1 MKVGIVGYGS
11 YIPYYRI
18 DSELVA
24 KENRHDWKKVGQS
37 LGVMEKSVPAR
48 DEDAIT
54 FAVHAAKNALRR
66 AKILPTS
73 LGGVYVGSESHP
85 YAVKP
90 CASIVGAAI
99 GLDMNYSAA
108 DFQFA
113 CKAGTAALQAAFGV
127 VKSDFSQYALA
138 LGTDT
143 AQAARGDILEY
154 TSGAAAAA
162 FIIGAG
168 EGVIASLDAMSSLSS
183 DTPDFWRRGMQKFP
197 AHVGRF
203 TAEPGYFAH
212 VQAMTH
218 VILEK
223 AALKPNDFAHVVFH
237 QPNIR
242 FPLSVA
248 HKLGFT
254 GAQLDAGLLVKQVGN
269 SYSASSLLGFSAV
282 LDVAKPGQKILLV
295 SYGSGS
301 GCDAFVFTATDR
313 LMGVQH
319 LATKTLAYVQRK
331 HYISY
336 SQYRNNLN
344 LVC

>member
-11 YIPYYRI
+11 YIPYYRVE
-18 DSELVA
+18 SELVA
-24 KENRHDWKKVGQS
+24 KENHHDWKKVGQS
-37 LGVMEKSVPAR
+37 LGVIEKAVPAR

-54 FAVHAAKNALRR
+54 FAVHAAKNALTRS
-66 AKILPTS
+66 KTLPTA

-99 GLDMNYSAA
+99 GLGMNYAAA
-108 DFQFA
+108 DFEFA
-113 CKAGTAALQAAFGV
+113 CKAGTAALQAAFSL
-127 VKSDFSQYALA
+127 VKADFAQYALA

-154 TSGAAAAA
+154 TSGAGAAA
-162 FIIGAG
+162 FIVGKN
-168 EGVIASLDAMSSLSS
+168 EGVIASLDETASVSS

-203 TAEPGYFAH
+203 TAEPGYFTH
-212 VQAMTH
+212 VQAMTKI
-218 VILEK
+218 ILEK
-223 AALKPNDFAHVVFH
+223 SGLKPNDFAHVIFH
-237 QPNIR
+237 QPNMR

-254 GAQLDAGLLVKQVGN
+254 SAQLDAGLLVKQVGN

-301 GCDAFVFTATDR
+301 GCDAFVFTTTER
-313 LMGVQH
+313 LMAVQS

-331 HYISY
+331 HCISY
-336 SQYRNNLN
+336 AQYRNNLN